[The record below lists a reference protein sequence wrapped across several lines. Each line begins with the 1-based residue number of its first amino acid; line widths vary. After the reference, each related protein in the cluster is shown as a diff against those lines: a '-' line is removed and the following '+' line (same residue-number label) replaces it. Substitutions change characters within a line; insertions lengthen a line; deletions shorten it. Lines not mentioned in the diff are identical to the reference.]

1 MRSYGD
7 RCGRGRVGGRGGRW
21 RMTVWERR
29 DFPVLRVLATTDD
42 ENVRQGFL
50 HLSAEKRPLGL
61 DLTTEE
67 VNDAVLTLRDADFVE
82 GDLQHEAGGSALITH
97 FQVTGRG
104 QQALGEWP
112 LFDQLAS

>member
-1 MRSYGD
+1 
-7 RCGRGRVGGRGGRW
+7 
-21 RMTVWERR
+21 MTVWERR

-82 GDLQHEAGGSALITH
+82 GDLQQGTPVAAH
-97 FQVTGRG
+97 
-104 QQALGEWP
+104 LGWG
-112 LFDQLAS
+112 